1 MSNDIPES
9 HKHLLNGDVHAR
21 LGTIMPDGRP
31 QVHPVW
37 CDYDGEYVRVN
48 TLKGRQKDKNLK
60 ERRYATLLLV
70 DPDDPYFW
78 MEIRG
83 HVAKRIENGEA
94 DAQDADA
101 HIDKLAQKYLGEETF
116 PGREEGHVRVM
127 YKIAPDRVVTAG
139 G

>member
-1 MSNDIPES
+1 MSDNFPES
-9 HKHLLNGDVHAR
+9 HKRLLDSDVYAR

-60 ERRYATLLLV
+60 ERRYATVLLV
-70 DPDDPYFW
+70 APDDPYFW
-78 MEIRG
+78 VEIRG
-83 HVAKRIENGEA
+83 HVARRIEGGEA
-94 DAQDADA
+94 EA
-101 HIDKLAQKYLGEETF
+101 HIDKLAQEYLGEEEY
-116 PGREEGHVRVM
+116 PGRQEGHVRVM
-127 YKIAPDRVVTAG
+127 YRIEPDRVVTAG